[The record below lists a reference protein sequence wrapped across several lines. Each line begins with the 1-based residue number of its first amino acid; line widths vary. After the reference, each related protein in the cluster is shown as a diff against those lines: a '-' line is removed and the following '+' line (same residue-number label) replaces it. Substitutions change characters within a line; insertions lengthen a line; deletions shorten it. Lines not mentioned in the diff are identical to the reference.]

1 MDLLTEIMS
10 AQGGAA
16 VQQLGSQF
24 GLGEQQTAAAL
35 SALIPALAAGVQQ
48 NAQNEGGFGNLI
60 SALSGGTHQQY
71 LNSPETLGD
80 PAAVAEGNGILGH
93 VLGDK
98 AVSREVASRAAAQT
112 GISFDVLKRMLPL
125 AATLL
130 MGALARRSSNS
141 AGTGLNGGGI
151 ASMLGPLLD
160 SNRDGSIVD
169 DVTGMIGRFLKK
181 R

>member
-1 MDLLTEIMS
+1 MDLLSDILS
-10 AQGGAA
+10 AHGGEA
-16 VQQLGSQF
+16 VQQLGAQF

-48 NAQNEGGFGNLI
+48 NAENEGGFGNLI

-71 LNSPETLGD
+71 INNPETLRE
-80 PAAVAEGNGILGH
+80 PAAVEEGNGILGH

-98 AVSREVASRAAAQT
+98 TVSREVASRAAAQT
-112 GISFDVLKRMLPL
+112 GISSDVLKRMLPL

-130 MGALARRSSNS
+130 MGALARRSSNP
-141 AGTGLNGGGI
+141 AGTGK
-151 ASMLGPLLD
+151 
-160 SNRDGSIVD
+160 GS
-169 DVTGMIGRFLKK
+169 RAF

>member
-1 MDLLTEIMS
+1 MDLLNDIMS

-48 NAQNEGGFGNLI
+48 NAQHEGGFGNLI
-60 SALSGGTHQQY
+60 AALSGGTHQHY
-71 LNSPETLGD
+71 INNPETLRE
-80 PAAVAEGNGILGH
+80 PAAVQEGNGILGH

-112 GISFDVLKRMLPL
+112 GISADVMKRMLPL

-130 MGALARRSSNS
+130 MGALARRNP
-141 AGTGLNGGGI
+141 AGSGLNGGGI

-169 DVTGMIGRFLKK
+169 DVTGMIGRFLK
-181 R
+181 